1 MKKYIF
7 ILTFFSLLI
16 GNIAHAYIDL
26 SAYPGKVSIN
36 DNILSLKVD
45 YAANANQQVA
55 QKIVYTGYTK
65 KDGGAVLQAI
75 SGFISVNS
83 TSNPDINGT
92 TTVSINLDKTKH
104 ATGTT
109 FIVYLKDNDASDFDT
124 NFTTPASY
132 SAAAGTGNFYYT
144 TDYDLGST
152 QNYSVYKN
160 DVNKSFFRFTTKAA
174 CNTAW
179 KAAIDELYTVNM
191 DRSRKFTECFESN
204 TLPSLN
210 TFIGNLKEYGTFPSS
225 VPFYYYSWKA
235 HDNTWKRSN
244 GYKLES
250 DCIKEEKINFAKGIV
265 AHCTSS
271 TTPPKQ
277 PANWDG
283 NAVSV
288 TPTTN
293 TPYKDE
299 YKLLAPIPGLTDIN
313 SKTTFGD
320 YLNIIFKVG
329 MGLLIALSVIM
340 LVIHGIQYMGDE
352 SVFGK
357 TEAMHSIRATIG
369 GLILALGA
377 YAILNTINPDLVN
390 GKLDIKQLTVRVESN
405 PITFASGYRLSQ
417 AGTSTFSRIPG
428 VYDRVKNFVSSVD
441 YSSNGYTN
449 KIPHCLVQAAVLR
462 ESGGDSSDVG
472 HDEDAP
478 LTGIGSRTTFIQSGT
493 KYSKETF
500 TGKSETDNTFF
511 NDDHIAP
518 HIHTATNPNAED
530 LGLDWRFSHGI
541 GLMQITFFPENSSEK
556 LKYNKPFET
565 AVTKTKMSLK
575 DMFNEG
581 KAMQAGTELL
591 QYNYKRCDGDAF
603 RTYKA
608 YGAGSCDSTNP
619 TTIQEAFIRKSLYD
633 QCVAQDN

>member
-1 MKKYIF
+1 MLT
-7 ILTFFSLLI
+7 ILTLLVA
-16 GNIAHAYIDL
+16 NVANASIDL
-26 SAYPGKVSIN
+26 STGTDKVTID
-36 DNILSLKVD
+36 DNVLSVKVD
-45 YAANANQQVA
+45 YLASTAQQTA
-55 QKIVYTGYTK
+55 QKIVYTGSTK
-65 KDGGAVLQAI
+65 TTSGTVLQAI
-75 SGFISVNS
+75 SGTISVNS
-83 TSNPDINGT
+83 TLNPNINGT
-92 TTVSINLDKTKH
+92 TTININLDKIKH
-104 ATGTT
+104 TNGAT
-109 FIVYLKDNDASDFDT
+109 FKIYLADNDGT
-124 NFTTPASY
+124 NFSTDFTTPSTYRTAG
-132 SAAAGTGNFYYT
+132 GTGNFYYT
-144 TDYDLGST
+144 TDYDLGTSS
-152 QNYSVYKN
+152 NYSVYKN
-160 DVNKSFFRFTTKAA
+160 NINKSFFRFTTLPA
-174 CNTAW
+174 CTTAW
-179 KAAIDELYTVNM
+179 KKAIDDSYTVNS
-191 DRSRKFTECFESN
+191 DRSRKFTKCIESSTVP
-204 TLPSLN
+204 TLS
-210 TFIGNLKEYGTFPSS
+210 TFISELKEYGTFESS
-225 VPFYYYSWKA
+225 APFYYYSWKQFN
-235 HDNTWKRSN
+235 NTWSRSD
-244 GYKLES
+244 GYKTES
-250 DCIKEEKINFAKGIV
+250 ECTTREKINFGKGIV
-265 AHCTSS
+265 THCTSS
-271 TTPPKQ
+271 STPPKK

-288 TPTTN
+288 TPSTN
-293 TPYKDE
+293 AEYKDE

-313 SKTTFGD
+313 SKSTFGD

-608 YGAGSCDSTNP
+608 YGAGSCDSTNS
-619 TTIQEAFIRKSLYD
+619 TTIQEASIRKSLYD